1 MTEFLQPLKAT
12 WPRARA
18 RRASHS
24 QSCSDSSTASFPH
37 VQLFSGPQVN
47 FSQAENYFQP
57 QKQVIWEGRTHYQ
70 RCARVSGKSQ
80 GDVLCWKCNYG
91 KIGAEL
97 PSTPTAEPGRLL
109 AAAEPREPAAQA
121 LSSAP

>member
-47 FSQAENYFQP
+47 CSQAENYFQP

-70 RCARVSGKSQ
+70 RCARVSGKSR
-80 GDVLCWKCNYG
+80 GNVLWAG
-91 KIGAEL
+91 SVI
-97 PSTPTAEPGRLL
+97 TGRSEQSCRPHRRQSL
-109 AAAEPREPAAQA
+109 AASWQLLSPESQRPRH
-121 LSSAP
+121 